1 MSLKHV
7 GLSAARRNGGSSA
20 DVASDLKPDW
30 SQPVNISHT
39 NTHARSSA
47 HSPPTPPPSLSVA
60 LWASS
65 LVPFFSFSITSLFL
79 AARAQ
84 DGAEVFFL
92 SLFLFFF
99 FFFQQ
104 NFGVLF
110 RLFCLPKV
118 SASCSDLWENAGVKK
133 NLHVSRR
140 YFYEGWSLKTARRAG
155 LHRGTTGIQV
165 VFRGEI
171 QKFDTKKQLETYYLI
186 SIMAEITH
194 LLSPSYDIPAQ
205 TLFLPTLSWCWCGV
219 AMVTWCRCVTSR
231 ETS

>member
-1 MSLKHV
+1 MSFKHV
-7 GLSAARRNGGSSA
+7 GLSAARRHGGSSRNI
-20 DVASDLKPDW
+20 ASDLKPDW

-39 NTHARSSA
+39 NAHARSSA

-92 SLFLFFF
+92 SLSFSFSFSFSSRTLEF
-99 FFFQQ
+99 
-104 NFGVLF
+104 
-110 RLFCLPKV
+110 
-118 SASCSDLWENAGVKK
+118 CSDSSVSPRSLHRARTYGRTLAWK

-155 LHRGTTGIQV
+155 LHRVTTGIQV

-171 QKFDTKKQLETYYLI
+171 HKFDTKKQLEAYYLI